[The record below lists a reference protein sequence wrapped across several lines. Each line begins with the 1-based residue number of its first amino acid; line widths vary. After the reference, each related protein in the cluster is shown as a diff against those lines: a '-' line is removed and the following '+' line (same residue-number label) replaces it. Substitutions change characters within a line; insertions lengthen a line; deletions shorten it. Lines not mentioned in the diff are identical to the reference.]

1 MKMICANCGWTDG
14 NVYTSIPPMYKC
26 TITGNF
32 CHGFH
37 ECDVEFA
44 PVKHGK
50 WIENPPTEAWKYH
63 CSICGRTEDYKE
75 NYCPNC
81 GAKMD
86 EREE

>member
-1 MKMICANCGWTDG
+1 MAMRLPSDPKESV
-14 NVYTSIPPMYKC
+14 VYLRGYNDAIADYK
-26 TITGNF
+26 IKQGR
-32 CHGFH
+32 
-37 ECDVEFA
+37 
-44 PVKHGK
+44 